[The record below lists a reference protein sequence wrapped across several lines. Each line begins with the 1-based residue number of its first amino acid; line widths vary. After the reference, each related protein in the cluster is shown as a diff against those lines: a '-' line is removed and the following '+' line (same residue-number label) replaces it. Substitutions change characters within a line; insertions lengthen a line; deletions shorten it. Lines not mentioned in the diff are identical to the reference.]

1 MTRRHSTPMDHQH
14 QAVRAE
20 LLATMARLVDD
31 WPWVD
36 SLAGSLHAGGGPGG
50 SKGGHADPTG
60 QAAMVGDE
68 AARWL
73 DRFRALRVEVRL
85 MDGARAHMAPA
96 TTKEREAKRGRGNDV
111 EVCVKCQLPA
121 PHVKRIDGAPY
132 HRDTCYYQEHRLRKK
147 AAGLR

>member
-20 LLATMARLVDD
+20 LLATVGRLVDD

-36 SLAGSLHAGGGPGG
+36 SLAGSLRAGGGPGG

-96 TTKEREAKRGRGNDV
+96 TTKERESKRGRGNDV
-111 EVCVKCQLPA
+111 EVCVKCGNPN
-121 PHVKRIDGAPY
+121 PKMHRVDGKPY
-132 HRDTCYYQEHRLRKK
+132 CASSCYYVLYRQNRGS
-147 AAGLR
+147 A